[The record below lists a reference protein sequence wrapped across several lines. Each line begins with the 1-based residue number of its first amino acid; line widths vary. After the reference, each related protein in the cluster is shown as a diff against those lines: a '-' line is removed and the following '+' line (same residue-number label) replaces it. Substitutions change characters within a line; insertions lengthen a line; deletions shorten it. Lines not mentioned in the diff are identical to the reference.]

1 MVPVS
6 VTIRMQCP
14 VMLQPVSIFCVQAI
28 GHNVLDIIGNQLSA
42 IVENRYRKAQN
53 QLHISDVAVMCNLE
67 IKCTVSVML
76 CFYSKQ
82 NK

>member
-1 MVPVS
+1 MIPVS

-53 QLHISDVAVMCNLE
+53 QLHISDVAVME